1 MQWAMQCLL
10 LQLADFMWGRAR
22 VAERHR
28 RRGPFRRLASPGS
41 SLQEVL
47 WVMKPPISMSRKGTA
62 EQDLR
67 HSEVSE
73 QWEQMTV
80 AHWLSVHHASCKE
93 QLQGSWSV

>member
-1 MQWAMQCLL
+1 MGNAVH
-10 LQLADFMWGRAR
+10 AAPAGRFHVGQGSGRRAAQKEGVHFAGWLHPA
-22 VAERHR
+22 VASR
-28 RRGPFRRLASPGS
+28 RCFGY
-41 SLQEVL
+41 
-47 WVMKPPISMSRKGTA
+47 MKPPISMSPKGTA

-80 AHWLSVHHASCKE
+80 AHWLSVLHASCKE